1 MTIRQLEQTD
11 IPKLAELHD
20 KYFKDQYQFDKLFEN
35 LLGSFIIE
43 SDDQIVCAG
52 GVKTITESILVTN
65 KDLDLSTKLEGL
77 NQALQINEFICRK
90 AGYNQ
95 LHAFL
100 SDDVVW
106 RAWLKKVGF
115 RKCNSV
121 AYYLSV

>member
-1 MTIRQLEQTD
+1 MIVRTLEPND
-11 IPKLAELHD
+11 IPRLAELHS
-20 KYFKDQYQFDKLFEN
+20 KYFEDEYQFDKLLEN

-43 SDDQIVCAG
+43 ENDQIVCAG

-65 KDLDLSTKLEGL
+65 KDLDIHTKLRGL
-77 NQALQINEFICRK
+77 NEALQINEFICRK

-100 SDDVVW
+100 KDDVVW

-115 RKCNSV
+115 RKCNST